1 MTTTALSKPR
11 ALFAPGAPRRGF
23 LLGFGATLA
32 VGLLVLLGASISVA
46 MTHAERI
53 MPGVRVA
60 GVEIGGLTRSE
71 AQQRLAA
78 SLPSLASG
86 QLSVEVDGGSVAV
99 PWSALTREYDLDAML
114 DGAYGVARSGN
125 LLTDAVARLRA
136 LTRAT
141 DLGAT
146 SVAARPAALQAS
158 AADIVAQFTREP
170 IDATVTYK
178 PGSGFVTS
186 PAVDGR
192 TLDADAVLLALQ
204 AAVSDPIRGDATIRL
219 SSERVVPAVTTAA
232 AEEAAVAAARMTAS
246 ALTVSVDD
254 VSTTLEPDAIA
265 GLITF
270 RSGSSGYVPVI
281 DREALAAALQPMAD
295 KVLREPKNAS
305 YEFTLS
311 GALNVVP
318 GQTGRELD
326 VAGSVQNVLNAIEWR
341 GRGLTRPSAALA
353 VVTTQP
359 ALSTEAA
366 QAAASKMQRLSTWTT
381 YYVPG
386 EGNFWGKN
394 ISIPAQDI
402 NGQVLA
408 PGEWFNFW
416 DDIGPISTARGYG
429 CGGAIIGGRSV
440 PCGVL
445 AGGICS
451 TSTTLFN
458 AAMRAGLEI
467 GDRTNHYYYISRYPT
482 GLDATVFQTDTYEV
496 NMTFRNDTADPIMIR
511 AFTGAGFVRFDVWGV
526 PDGRTVSLS
535 KATTWNHR
543 AAIDTTVVNSSLA
556 PGTSK
561 RVEYPHDGFDA
572 SVTRTVRAAN
582 GTVLWENV
590 WVSHYKAVNG
600 IVEVG
605 PAAQPAGE
613 APAA

>member
-23 LLGFGATLA
+23 LLGFGGTLA
-32 VGLLVLLGASISVA
+32 VGLLVMLGASISVA
-46 MTHAERI
+46 MTHAEQV

-60 GVEIGGLTRSE
+60 GVEIGGLTRND
-71 AQQRLAA
+71 ARQRLAT
-78 SLPSLASG
+78 SLPSLADG
-86 QLSVEVDGGSVAV
+86 QLSIEVDGGAVAV
-99 PWSALTREYDLDAML
+99 PWSALTREYDLEAML

-125 LLTDAVARLRA
+125 ILTDAVARLRT
-136 LTRAT
+136 LTHVT
-141 DLGAT
+141 EIGAT
-146 SVAARPAALQAS
+146 SIAARPAAVQAT
-158 AADIVAQFTREP
+158 AADIVARFTREP

-178 PGSGFVTS
+178 AGSGFVTS
-186 PAVDGR
+186 PGVDGR
-192 TLDADAVLLALQ
+192 TLDSEAVLLALQ
-204 AAVSDPIRGDATIRL
+204 AAVSDPARGDATIRL
-219 SSERVVPAVTTAA
+219 SSQRVAPAVTTTV
-232 AEEAAVAAARMTAS
+232 AEEAAVAAARMMGAP
-246 ALTVSVDD
+246 LTLSVDD

-270 RSGSSGYVPVI
+270 RSGPSGYVPVI
-281 DREALAAALQPMAD
+281 DREALTTALQPMAE

-305 YEFTLS
+305 YDFTLS
-311 GALNVVP
+311 GALNVIP
-318 GQTGRELD
+318 GETGRELD
-326 VAGSVQNVLNAIEWR
+326 LAGSVRNVVNALDWR
-341 GRGLTRPSAALA
+341 GKGLTRPTAALS

-408 PGEWFNFW
+408 PGEWFDFW

-511 AFTGAGFVRFDVWGV
+511 AFTGSGFVRFDIWGV
-526 PDGRTVSLS
+526 PDGRTVTLS

-572 SVTRTVRAAN
+572 SVTRTVRAAS